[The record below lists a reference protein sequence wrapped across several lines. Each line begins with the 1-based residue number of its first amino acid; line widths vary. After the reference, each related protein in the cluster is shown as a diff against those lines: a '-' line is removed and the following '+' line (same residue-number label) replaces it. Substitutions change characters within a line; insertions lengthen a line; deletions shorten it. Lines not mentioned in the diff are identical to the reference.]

1 MRCRGRAVGPRGRR
15 SKRGNRGRI
24 RQARQQIRR
33 KSRDWVGFG
42 VDPGREVDERFRRA
56 GKQAPGG
63 AKIAAMQQ
71 WVVFAA

>member
-1 MRCRGRAVGPRGRR
+1 MRFRRSAVGARR
-15 SKRGNRGRI
+15 SSRKRGNGRRI
-24 RQARQQIRR
+24 RQAGEQIRR

-42 VDPGREVDERFRRA
+42 IDPGREVDERFRRA

-71 WVVFAA
+71 WLVFAA